1 MNFKPTKE
9 DILFAE
15 KVYNDVIVT
24 QVFNP
29 NLIVEAYRKLTGV
42 DTPLVNKMQARRFVF
57 NFFYYKR
64 HLELLDSLFD
74 VDSEDK
80 QEDVNTNLAKNFT
93 IGTVENKPLQS
104 HLEDGELNVYCNE
117 DGSIAGAVAKDDKGD
132 VHIIGKPK
140 EECPLQSHSE
150 DDDFITD
157 TEIEIAALEEKYA
170 QAEDANEKRSIKY
183 KINQLK
189 KQK

>member
-1 MNFKPTKE
+1 MYKPTKD

-24 QVFNP
+24 QVLNP

-64 HLELLDSLFD
+64 HLELLDELFD

-80 QEDVNTNLAKNFT
+80 QEDVNTLLAQNFT
-93 IGTVENKPLQS
+93 IGTMENK
-104 HLEDGELNVYCNE
+104 
-117 DGSIAGAVAKDDKGD
+117 DK
-132 VHIIGKPK
+132 
-140 EECPLQSHSE
+140 QSHSE
-150 DDDFITD
+150 DVNDD
-157 TEIEIAALEEKYA
+157 IAFTPKSRGIRKTMQELEEMYDEA
-170 QAEDANEKRSIKY
+170 TDANVKRSIKY
-183 KINQLK
+183 KMNQLK
-189 KQK
+189 KENG